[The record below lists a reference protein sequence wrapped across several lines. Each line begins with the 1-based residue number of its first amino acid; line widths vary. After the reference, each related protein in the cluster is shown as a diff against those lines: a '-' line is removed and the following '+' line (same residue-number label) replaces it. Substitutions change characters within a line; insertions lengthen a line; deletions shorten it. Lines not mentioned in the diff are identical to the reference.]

1 MCEIGVRPCVD
12 GKSMA
17 NDIDIRKN
25 DAWTMMNRILLILVF
40 ALITTVTA
48 PAGLALA
55 GIASSDWAQE
65 EQSAVRLIAARDGLG
80 TDGKVLAGLEFRMK
94 PGWKVYWRSPGDA
107 GFPPQ
112 PDFKNTSNAE
122 IGALRWPVPE
132 RFSVLGLETLG
143 YENAVVLPFNIEAP
157 NPAEPAEIRT
167 AVRYLTCKEICI
179 PYDAQLTMTLPAGDG
194 APTAMAHIIGQYDSR
209 VPRSGDAA
217 RLRIEAAWTEAS
229 DKGLY
234 VVARASSKIPF
245 KGPDLFLEGP
255 AGFGYGAPA
264 VHIDNGNGEAVLR
277 IPVSGYAGTPK
288 EAADNLTGSTFTLT
302 LLDGGRSMEADVSL
316 AAPKPYSP
324 DLLASA
330 PMTPDTYTLPVILLF
345 AFLGGLI
352 LNLMP
357 CVLPVLSLKFL
368 SVVKHGGSAPGTV
381 RLSFLASASGI
392 VFAFLVLASGLIAL
406 KSVGATIGWGIQFQQ
421 PWFLIIMAFL
431 VTLFACNMW
440 GFFEFRLPGAIANA
454 GHGAGARSGIFGHFL
469 QGIFATLLATPCS
482 APFLGTAIGFA
493 LARGP
498 SDIIAVFAVLGLGLS
513 TPYLLIATF
522 PKLVTFMPKPGPWMV
537 RLKFVLGLALAATA
551 LWLLSVL
558 AGAAGLFAAT
568 LTGVLLILSG
578 LWLGPVMHTVPEIR
592 KATPFA
598 LVLATFAAIT
608 TAEIGD
614 INGPLDT
621 TTPGVSKIK
630 WQKFDPSAISR
641 MVENDLIVFVDVTA
655 DWCITCQVNKRFV
668 LEQGR
673 ILELLNSPDVIAM
686 QADWTRPDPDI
697 AAYLASFG
705 RYGIPFNAVYGEAA
719 PNGIAL
725 PELLGEDNV
734 MAGFRGAAPE
744 RLADSLK

>member
-1 MCEIGVRPCVD
+1 
-12 GKSMA
+12 
-17 NDIDIRKN
+17 
-25 DAWTMMNRILLILVF
+25 MNRILLILVF
-40 ALITTVTA
+40 ALTVAVTA

-55 GIASSDWAQE
+55 GIASSDWAEE

-80 TDGKVLAGLEFRMK
+80 TDGKVLAGLQFRMK

-112 PDFKNTSNAE
+112 PDFKTTSNAE
-122 IGALRWPVPE
+122 IGAIRWPVPE

-157 NPAEPAEIRT
+157 NPAEPAEIKT

-217 RLRIEAAWTEAS
+217 RLNIEAAWTEAS

-234 VVARASSKIPF
+234 VVARASSQIPF

-255 AGFGYGAPA
+255 VGFGYGAPA
-264 VHIDNGNGEAVLR
+264 VHIDNGNRQAVLR
-277 IPVSGYAGTPK
+277 VPVSGYAGTPK
-288 EAADNLTGSTFTLT
+288 EAAANLSGSTFTLT

-316 AAPKPYSP
+316 AAPKPYAP

-330 PMTPDTYTLPVILLF
+330 PMAPDAYTLPVILLF
-345 AFLGGLI
+345 ALLGGLI

-440 GFFEFRLPGAIANA
+440 GFFEFRLPGAIANV
-454 GHGAGARSGIFGHFL
+454 GQGTGARSGIFGHFL

-513 TPYLLIATF
+513 APYLLIAAL
-522 PKLVTFMPKPGPWMV
+522 PRLVTFMPKPGPWMV

-558 AGAAGLFAAT
+558 AGAAGLFAAI
-568 LTGVLLILSG
+568 LTGALLILSG

-608 TAEIGD
+608 TAQIGD

-630 WQKFDPSAISR
+630 WQKFNPAAIDR
-641 MVENDLIVFVDVTA
+641 LTGKGMIVFVDVTA

-705 RYGIPFNAVYGEAA
+705 RYGIPFNAVYGAAA

-725 PELLGEDNV
+725 PELLGEENV
-734 MAGFRGAAPE
+734 MAGFRSAAPE